1 MRLFEHLLSRHLKI
15 SLEEGTD
22 SSRIGKVRAILDKL
36 ARLPDGHSEEFA
48 KVIAGL
54 YPDIFE
60 NITGKRPS
68 DLESSKPTL
77 YSFQLDD

>member
-22 SSRIGKVRAILDKL
+22 TRIGNVRAILDKL
-36 ARLPDGHSEEFA
+36 ARLPDDHNEEFA

-54 YPDIFE
+54 YPDIFKK
-60 NITGKRPS
+60 ITGKRPS
-68 DLESSKPTL
+68 DLESGKPTL
-77 YSFQLDD
+77 FCFQLDG